1 MSTAESNAIAV
12 ELVTQKL
19 AEKGF
24 SVTGRDRGHLRV
36 VGKDSGKT
44 LSIRV
49 HAKKDSRVWL
59 LNEREENPDG
69 NCFYIFCR
77 LGNETEKP
85 EFHIVSSKAVAESI
99 KNYHEN
105 YLKDENH
112 TDTSMREFHDEDNK
126 YLDKW
131 DLLNQ

>member
-1 MSTAESNAIAV
+1 MSSAESNAIAV
-12 ELVTQKL
+12 EHVTQKL
-19 AEKGF
+19 VEKGF
-24 SVTGRDRGHLRV
+24 SVTERNRGQLQIV
-36 VGKDSGKT
+36 SKDSGKP

-49 HAKKDSRVWL
+49 HAKKDSRVWI
-59 LNEREENPDG
+59 LNESEENPAG
-69 NCFYIFCR
+69 NCFYIFC
-77 LGNETEKP
+77 LISDENKVP
-85 EFHIVSSKAVAESI
+85 EFHIVPGKDVAESI

-112 TDTSMREFHDEDNK
+112 TDTTMREFHDEDNE